1 MFVSVLTLLLIV
13 TLAMTDPVG
22 TVFFLD
28 VTIVGILKDSQ
39 RSLFNSLV
47 DIVVRPGECYSP
59 VGRFHYQDYR
69 QC

>member
-47 DIVVRPGECYSP
+47 DIIV
-59 VGRFHYQDYR
+59 
-69 QC
+69 